1 MAVLTPGSMKNKIS
15 FYRESMTVNN
25 SGEKVKTVSIIK
37 RDVGAEFKY
46 IGTPSAG
53 ASEER
58 IQEQRTGKIKA
69 EIRCRYF
76 KGVKFEDVIY
86 FEGGKFRI
94 YSIQYEG
101 RHEVLKIR
109 AELRDDDTFLGLPDQ
124 DYPFISHP
132 TTHYRNPTVDYV
144 VVNNSPFPKR
154 DSLLIRTTGNGS
166 YEIITGDNSSSS
178 FQLGNIREYNS
189 ALEIVEDIDGTEVS
203 DIYIMNE
210 DKFIYKTALSPAAGV
225 PTDGYIRSYTSRWYD
240 LFPNNSTPDAKIV
253 LDSGELVVE
262 SSPNTFVLIPADET
276 EPTYLNSDGFKTY
289 KLDTTTWPYN
299 ELGYYHL
306 PHGPQMGKLYYSLTP
321 ITGVSEYI
329 DGLNSRDAENSVTKT
344 DGGVVKYEY
353 SQPISFYNHSINYPS
368 DVTSHCFRQEGERL
382 GVFRMSNMNYLLAG
396 GNAKQPE
403 TGNIRFKNSGGNTS
417 EEHGLFVSSITSVS
431 VILPNGEELTV
442 DSNGDDISSK
452 FVENVPSTG
461 RPGIQYTKSEDP
473 ETGEFTLPG
482 LNEPSWVG
490 ATLKI
495 LANLGPTT
503 NYNRINF
510 INRVDVPLL
519 YKIAK

>member
-1 MAVLTPGSMKNKIS
+1 MAVLTPGAMKNKIS
-15 FYRESMTVNN
+15 FYRESMTVNDA
-25 SGEKVKTVSIIK
+25 GEKVKTVSLLK

-124 DYPFISHP
+124 EYPFITHSAS
-132 TTHYRNPTVDYV
+132 HYRNPLIDYAV
-144 VVNNSPFPKR
+144 VGNSPFPER
-154 DSLLIRTTGNGS
+154 GDLLLNTGLGAPDV
-166 YEIITGDNSSSS
+166 ITGEDDG
-178 FQLGNIREYNS
+178 FVFDIGLRREYNT
-189 ALEIVEDIDGTEVS
+189 VTQEVDVVDPTTVS
-203 DIYIMNE
+203 GVLVMNE

-225 PTDGYIRSYTSRWYD
+225 PSDGYIRSYTSRWYD
-240 LFPNNSTPDAKIV
+240 LLPNNSTPEAKIV

-276 EPTYLNSDGFKTY
+276 EPTHLNSDGFKTY
-289 KLDTTTWPYN
+289 KLDTTSWGN
-299 ELGYYHL
+299 NDSGWWHL
-306 PHGPQMGKLYYSLTP
+306 PYGINMGRLYYKLTP
-321 ITGVSEYI
+321 ITNVSEYI

-344 DGGVVKYEY
+344 DGGQVSYEY
-353 SQPISFYNHSINYPS
+353 SAKIRFRNHSVSFPS

-382 GVFRMSNMNYLLAG
+382 GVYRMSNLNDLLGAG
-396 GNAKQPE
+396 SAKQPE
-403 TGNIRFKNSGGNTS
+403 TGNAKFESTGGNSFSS
-417 EEHGLFVSSITSVS
+417 EGIYVLNVESAS
-431 VILPNGEELTV
+431 VILPSGEEVLETSNEETITSLFTDDV
-442 DSNGDDISSK
+442 SDDGPPGIGTPKYFNGDTQSY
-452 FVENVPSTG
+452 EQT
-461 RPGIQYTKSEDP
+461 
-473 ETGEFTLPG
+473 

-495 LANLGPTT
+495 VIELGPGPSH
-503 NYNRINF
+503 NPNGLGSRLNKELY
-510 INRVDVPLL
+510 